1 MRDPGATHE
10 AEVRQS
16 RRLAQSPGSRVS
28 TSLRFVSAG
37 MTGLGALGRVGQM
50 CESATP

>member
-28 TSLRFVSAG
+28 TSLRFVSPG
-37 MTGLGALGRVGQM
+37 MTGFRGIGQGW
-50 CESATP
+50 SDV